1 MNFIIFS
8 HQRHHFF
15 WLFCIVQ
22 LLIFSRA
29 ASGALAPPARP
40 TSSVCHRSSPVLHPS
55 VCVSPLAF
63 ARLHSDPQSGERVEA
78 DQRSDQGLQF
88 HLPLSFRHKP
98 SRIALQAVRDR

>member
-8 HQRHHFF
+8 HERPHF

-29 ASGALAPPARP
+29 TSGTFAPPAC
-40 TSSVCHRSSPVLHPS
+40 TMSSVCRCSPPVLHPS
-55 VCVSPLAF
+55 VVFPLAF
-63 ARLHSDPQSGERVEA
+63 AHLYSDPQSSERVEA
-78 DQRSDQGLQF
+78 ERSDQGLQF

-98 SRIALQAVRDR
+98 PRIALQAVKDR